1 MKEKHMAGSSKIWA
15 LRMPG
20 GPTRVV
26 RASREISLSV
36 AKKKY
41 ADSFSYKTA
50 ACMLKP
56 DLDWPLQKPLD
67 QTELNTNFSQFMEI
81 NSRTGNPRNLVEV

>member
-1 MKEKHMAGSSKIWA
+1 MKETIMAGASKIWA

-26 RASREISLSV
+26 QASREISLEV

-41 ADSFSYKTA
+41 AASFAFKQA
-50 ACMLKP
+50 ECMLKP
-56 DLDWPLQKPLD
+56 DKDWPLQKAID
-67 QTELNTNFSQFMEI
+67 ETEFNRDFSQFAEI
-81 NSRTGNPRNLVEV
+81 NSRTGNYKNLVEV

>member
-1 MKEKHMAGSSKIWA
+1 MAGSSKIWA

-26 RASREISLSV
+26 RASREITMEF

-41 ADSFSYKTA
+41 AESFSYKQA
-50 ACMLKP
+50 ECMLKP
-56 DLDWPLQKPLD
+56 DKEWPLQKSID
-67 QTELNTNFSQFMEI
+67 ETEFSRDFSQFAEI